1 MHAGFGERQTYA
13 QSLDRPRS
21 KRTIVTRSTV
31 AAIVLAAGKGTR
43 LRSDTAKVL
52 HRVAGR
58 SLVGH
63 VLEAVRPLGLGQV
76 IVVVGHQRDDVAAEV
91 EAIDLPGTSCAVQDE
106 QLGTGHAVEVALPSL
121 APGIDRVL
129 VINGDAPLLT
139 SATLAALAD
148 NAPDAAT
155 ILTTV
160 LDDATG
166 YGRVLRDAAGTVIG
180 VVEHADATDD
190 ERQIDEV
197 NAGMYAFDART
208 LMGLLRR
215 VGVGNEQG
223 ERYITDVVGLL
234 VEDGAAV
241 HGLAAPA
248 DDVAGVNDRA
258 QLADAGSIVRRR
270 HVRALQESGVTIVD
284 PATTYID
291 VTVTVAPDATLLPG
305 CVIEGA
311 TTIAEGSVVGPYSQL
326 TDTTVAAG
334 AVVRQ
339 SVCNG
344 AVIGEDADVGPFTY
358 LRPGAVLLR
367 GAKTGA
373 YVEVKQATIGE
384 GSKVPHLSYVGD
396 ATLGSGVNFS
406 CGAVTVNYDGFTK
419 HQTVVEDGAF
429 IGCDTMLVAP
439 VTIGADA
446 FIAAGSTITD
456 DVPAGALGIGRGRQV
471 VKDGW
476 ATAYREDHA

>member
-1 MHAGFGERQTYA
+1 MT
-13 QSLDRPRS
+13 RPA
-21 KRTIVTRSTV
+21 V

-63 VLEAVRPLGLGQV
+63 VLEALRPLGLGQV
-76 IVVVGHQRDDVAAEV
+76 VVVVGHQRDDVAAEV
-91 EAIDLPGTSCAVQDE
+91 AAIGLQGTTCAVQDE

-121 APGIDRVL
+121 DPGIDRVL

-139 SATLAALAD
+139 SGTLAALAD
-148 NAPDAAT
+148 HAPDAST

-160 LDDATG
+160 LGDAAG
-166 YGRVLRDAAGTVIG
+166 YGRVLRDAGGSVLG
-180 VVEHADATDD
+180 VVEHADATD
-190 ERQIDEV
+190 EQRQVDEV
-197 NAGMYAFDART
+197 NAGMYAFDARK

-215 VGVGNEQG
+215 IEAGNEQG
-223 ERYITDVVGLL
+223 ERYITEVVGLL
-234 VEDGAAV
+234 VEDGATV
-241 HGLAAPA
+241 HALAAPA

-258 QLADAGSIVRRR
+258 QLADAGATLRLR
-270 HVRALQESGVTIVD
+270 HVRALQHSGVTVID
-284 PATTYID
+284 PATTFID
-291 VTVTVAPDATLLPG
+291 VTATIAPDATVLPG
-305 CVIEGA
+305 CLIEGT
-311 TTIAEGSVVGPYSQL
+311 TTIAEGSIIGPYSQL
-326 TDTTVAAG
+326 IDTSVAAG

-339 SVCNG
+339 SVCDG
-344 AVIGEDADVGPFTY
+344 AVIGPDADVGPFTY
-358 LRPGAVLLR
+358 LRPGARLER

-373 YVEVKQATIGE
+373 YVEVKHATIGE

-396 ATLGSGVNFS
+396 ATLGAGVNFS

-439 VTIGADA
+439 VTIGAEA

-471 VKDGW
+471 VKEGW
-476 ATAYREDHA
+476 ATAYRQGHA